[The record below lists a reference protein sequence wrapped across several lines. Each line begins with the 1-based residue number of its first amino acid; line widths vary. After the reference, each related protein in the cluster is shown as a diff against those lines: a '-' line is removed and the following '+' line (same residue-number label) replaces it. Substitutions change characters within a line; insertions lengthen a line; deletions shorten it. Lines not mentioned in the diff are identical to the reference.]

1 MVEPILISIA
11 TTLATKAA
19 GSLYDLVK
27 SAFHRHPTAAAALEA
42 ATGAE
47 PESAPVQALAERL
60 AEVEAAEP
68 AFGEQLRTEWAKVEV
83 SQKAERGGVTNSITG
98 NVSGRVVQA
107 RDIKGDINF

>member
-1 MVEPILISIA
+1 MVDPILISIA

-27 SAFHRHPTAAAALEA
+27 SAFHRHPKAAEALEA
-42 ATGAE
+42 ANGAA

-68 AFGEQLRTEWAKVEV
+68 AFREQLRTEWAKIEV
-83 SQKAERGGVTNSITG
+83 SQRGGVNNLITG
-98 NVSGRVVQA
+98 NVTGKVVQA
-107 RDIKGDINF
+107 RDITGDINF